1 MSASN
6 APRITTVDTSRRSAM
21 ASKRLQNVRQRMF
34 GSAPCIRTTSR
45 CEPGGEQ

>member
-1 MSASN
+1 
-6 APRITTVDTSRRSAM
+6 M